1 MNGNNTL
8 KGYFIINLADM
19 VAEMGEDTTKGI
31 LLEFSCPVNKDV
43 EYFIKHKAI
52 EFSKQGLAKTHLVFC
67 SYKSEPVL
75 VEYFTLANKF
85 ILVNPDILS
94 KNKRKRITKFGTYN
108 KDTKK
113 YIISAPLI
121 AQLGKNFEYKDK
133 RLISGDELLK
143 MACDKVSEAQ
153 SYIGG
158 KIVYLECEDKPILN
172 QFYSD
177 NGFFRFGTRDLDE
190 DEKGLMSS
198 SQLVQ
203 MLKYLS

>member
-1 MNGNNTL
+1 
-8 KGYFIINLADM
+8 
-19 VAEMGEDTTKGI
+19 
-31 LLEFSCPVNKDV
+31 
-43 EYFIKHKAI
+43 
-52 EFSKQGLAKTHLVFC
+52 
-67 SYKSEPVL
+67 
-75 VEYFTLANKF
+75 
-85 ILVNPDILS
+85 
-94 KNKRKRITKFGTYN
+94 
-108 KDTKK
+108 
-113 YIISAPLI
+113 
-121 AQLGKNFEYKDK
+121 
-133 RLISGDELLK
+133 

-203 MLKYLS
+203 MLKYLSRCSNITGIMPILFSPAATGYCGIISTLQAILSAKPITIIQQPYCHEKEKNCNWCRQRMQKPCVDAILKPQAMMGLRLWCARRDSNPWPPV

>member
-19 VAEMGEDTTKGI
+19 VAEMGEDATKGI

-75 VEYFTLANKF
+75 VGYFTLANKF

-94 KNKRKRITKFGTYN
+94 
-108 KDTKK
+108 
-113 YIISAPLI
+113 
-121 AQLGKNFEYKDK
+121 
-133 RLISGDELLK
+133 
-143 MACDKVSEAQ
+143 
-153 SYIGG
+153 
-158 KIVYLECEDKPILN
+158 
-172 QFYSD
+172 
-177 NGFFRFGTRDLDE
+177 
-190 DEKGLMSS
+190 
-198 SQLVQ
+198 
-203 MLKYLS
+203 